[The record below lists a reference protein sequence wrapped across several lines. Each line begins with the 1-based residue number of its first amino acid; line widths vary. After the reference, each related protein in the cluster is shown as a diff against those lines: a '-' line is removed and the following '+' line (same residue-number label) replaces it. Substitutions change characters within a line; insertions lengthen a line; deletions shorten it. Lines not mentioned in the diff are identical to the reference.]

1 VLETSSGEPFS
12 PDSGRIVRQ
21 GRHGRRTVVAERLN
35 FPVGM
40 VAGRGGYRRGIH
52 VTTVRHGQ
60 GPVPGLGR
68 IVRVR

>member
-1 VLETSSGEPFS
+1 
-12 PDSGRIVRQ
+12 
-21 GRHGRRTVVAERLN
+21 VVAERLN